1 LACNSTKEIIVLKKI
16 LFIAAHRKDR
26 SPGQRFRFEQYFD
39 FLNANGYTCD
49 LSFII
54 NENDDKILYSKG
66 KYFDK
71 VIIVLKSV
79 VIRLK
84 DVLRRND
91 YDIIFVFR
99 EGFLTGTV
107 LFEELLSKS
116 KAKMVFDFDD
126 AIWHFDVSEANKSMG
141 WLKNPGKTARLISF
155 ADVIFAG
162 NQYLAD
168 YAKHHNDNVVIV
180 PTTIDTQKFDL
191 PPRKNSEVVCIG
203 WTGSMTTIK
212 HFAMAI
218 PALQEIKR
226 KYKEKVIFKVIGDP
240 TYINQEL
247 NIQGVKWTAEDEVI
261 QLAAI
266 DIGIMPLPDDE
277 WSNGKCAC
285 KGLQYMALKIA
296 TVMSPVGVNSDIIQ
310 DGVNGFLADKTEE
323 WVDKL
328 SLLIEDEQLRRN
340 LAENGRTTV
349 LEKYSVKANA
359 PLYLKYFNE
368 LTK

>member
-26 SPGQRFRFEQYFD
+26 APGQRFRFEQYFD
-39 FLNANGYTCD
+39 YLNANGYSCD

-54 NENDDKILYSKG
+54 NENDDKVLYSKG
-66 KYFDK
+66 RYFDK
-71 VIIVLKSV
+71 VMIALKSAG
-79 VIRLK
+79 IRLK

-155 ADVIFAG
+155 ADIIFAG

-180 PTTIDTQKFDL
+180 PTTIDTDEYVATPFVDKKQI
-191 PPRKNSEVVCIG
+191 CIG
-203 WTGSMTTIK
+203 WSGSVTTIK
-212 HFAMAI
+212 HFEMAI
-218 PALQEIKR
+218 PFLKILKAKYGERIK
-226 KYKEKVIFKVIGDP
+226 IKVIGDKSY
-240 TYINQEL
+240 TNHEL
-247 NIQGVKWTAEDEVI
+247 NVSGIGWSREAEIIE
-261 QLAAI
+261 LSEI
-266 DIGIMPLPDDE
+266 DIGIMPLPNDE
-277 WSNGKCAC
+277 WAKGKCGL

-296 TVMSPVGVNSDIIQ
+296 TVMSPVGVNTDIIQ

-323 WVDKL
+323 WVEKL
-328 SLLIEDEQLRRN
+328 SLLIEDSNLRRT
-340 LAENGRTTV
+340 LADNGRTTV

>member
-1 LACNSTKEIIVLKKI
+1 MKKI

-26 SPGQRFRFEQYFD
+26 APGQRFRFEQYFD
-39 FLNANGYTCD
+39 YLNANGYNCD

-54 NENDDKILYSKG
+54 NENDDKVLYSKG

-71 VIIVLKSV
+71 VMIALKSA

-155 ADVIFAG
+155 ADIIFAG

-180 PTTIDTQKFDL
+180 PTTIDTDEYVATPFVDKKQI
-191 PPRKNSEVVCIG
+191 CIG
-203 WTGSMTTIK
+203 WSGSVTTIK
-212 HFAMAI
+212 HFEMAI
-218 PALQEIKR
+218 PFLKILKAKYGERIK
-226 KYKEKVIFKVIGDP
+226 IKVIGDKS
-240 TYINQEL
+240 YSNHEL
-247 NIQGVKWTAEDEVI
+247 NISGRGWRRETEIKELSE
-261 QLAAI
+261 I
-266 DIGIMPLPDDE
+266 DIGIMPLPNDE
-277 WSNGKCAC
+277 WAKGKCGL
-285 KGLQYMALKIA
+285 KGLQYMALNIA
-296 TVMSPVGVNSDIIQ
+296 TIMSPVGVNTDIIQ
-310 DGVNGFLADKTEE
+310 DGTNGFLADVSEE
-323 WVDKL
+323 WVDKI
-328 SLLIEDEQLRRN
+328 SRLIDDSNLRRT
-340 LAENGRTTV
+340 LANNGRTTV

>member
-1 LACNSTKEIIVLKKI
+1 MKKI

-26 SPGQRFRFEQYFD
+26 APGQRFRFEQYFD
-39 FLNANGYTCD
+39 YLNANGYTCD

-54 NENDDKILYSKG
+54 NENDDKVLYSKG

-71 VIIVLKSV
+71 VMIALKSA

-155 ADVIFAG
+155 ADLIFAG

-180 PTTIDTQKFDL
+180 PTTIDTDEYVATPFVDKKQI
-191 PPRKNSEVVCIG
+191 CIG
-203 WTGSMTTIK
+203 WSGSVTTIK
-212 HFAMAI
+212 HFEMAI
-218 PALQEIKR
+218 PFLKILKAKYGERIK
-226 KYKEKVIFKVIGDP
+226 IKVIGDKS
-240 TYINQEL
+240 YSNHEL
-247 NIQGVKWTAEDEVI
+247 NISGIGWSRETEIKELSE
-261 QLAAI
+261 I
-266 DIGIMPLPDDE
+266 DIGIMPLPNDE
-277 WSNGKCAC
+277 WAKGKCGL
-285 KGLQYMALKIA
+285 KGLQYMALNIA
-296 TVMSPVGVNSDIIQ
+296 TIMSPVGVNTDIIQ
-310 DGVNGFLADKTEE
+310 DGTNGFLADVSEE
-323 WVDKL
+323 WVDKI
-328 SLLIEDEQLRRN
+328 SRLIDDSNLRRT
-340 LAENGRTTV
+340 LANNGRTTV

>member
-1 LACNSTKEIIVLKKI
+1 MKKI

-26 SPGQRFRFEQYFD
+26 APGQRFRFEQYFD
-39 FLNANGYTCD
+39 YLNANGYTCD

-54 NENDDKILYSKG
+54 NENDDKVLYSKG

-71 VIIVLKSV
+71 VMIALKSA

-155 ADVIFAG
+155 ADIIFAG

-180 PTTIDTQKFDL
+180 PTTIDTDEYVATPFVDKKQI
-191 PPRKNSEVVCIG
+191 CIG
-203 WTGSMTTIK
+203 WSGSVTTIK
-212 HFAMAI
+212 HFEMAI
-218 PALQEIKR
+218 PFLKILKAKYGERIK
-226 KYKEKVIFKVIGDP
+226 IKVIGDKS
-240 TYINQEL
+240 YSNHEL
-247 NIQGVKWTAEDEVI
+247 NISGIGWRRETEIKELSE
-261 QLAAI
+261 I
-266 DIGIMPLPDDE
+266 DIGIMPLPNDE
-277 WSNGKCAC
+277 WAKGKCGL
-285 KGLQYMALKIA
+285 KGLQYMALNIA
-296 TVMSPVGVNSDIIQ
+296 TIMSPVGVNTDIIQ
-310 DGVNGFLADKTEE
+310 DGTNGFLADVSEE
-323 WVDKL
+323 WVDKI
-328 SLLIEDEQLRRN
+328 SRLIDDSNLRRT
-340 LAENGRTTV
+340 LANNGRTTV